1 MQLKKLSILTA
12 IALSFSTI
20 HAEDYVSVQ
29 LMGYDE
35 DSGRSTVYSPL
46 FEINKD
52 IGADYSFNL
61 SFGVDSISGASP
73 TFYDSV
79 SGASAGSRG
88 ITSQNNIFYGDIDYD
103 DSRKFASLSAT
114 KRFAS
119 RDELL
124 VGLSTSDESDYRSLE
139 ISSEYL
145 HYLNSSKN
153 SSITIGGAY
162 QKNSVLVPCHGN
174 PQCDSSSGASRSFD
188 IDVMNA
194 EIGFTQIIDKTSLV
208 KISLFYGIEDGYLG
222 NPYMNI
228 VRNFSTTPLIEAE
241 RKPDTRA
248 SYGVTLQY
256 TKAISDRLS
265 AIGDYRY
272 YSDDWEIDSHTIGI
286 ELNYDLD
293 EKWSFGSGIRYY
305 TQSSAKFY
313 NENSDF
319 FTSEKYASSDR
330 RMSELDSINYK
341 FLVDYKLSP
350 QISINTG
357 VDYYDQPDWFN
368 SIYYTLGIKYFY

>member
-12 IALSFSTI
+12 LALSISAI

-29 LMGYDE
+29 FLGYDE
-35 DSGRSTVYSPL
+35 DSGRSTVFSPI
-46 FEINKD
+46 FGINKD

-88 ITSQNNIFYGDIDYD
+88 VTTSNSVAYGDIDYD
-103 DSRKFASLSAT
+103 DVRKFVSLSGT

-124 VGLSTSDESDYRSLE
+124 VGISSSDESDYRSLE

-145 HYLNSSKN
+145 HYLDSSKN
-153 SSITIGGAY
+153 RSITIGGAY
-162 QKNSVLVPCHGN
+162 QKNSVLIPCHGN
-174 PQCDSSSGASRSFD
+174 PQCDSESGASKSFD
-188 IDVMNA
+188 IDVISG
-194 EIGFTQIIDKTSLV
+194 EIGFTQIIDKTSLFKTSV
-208 KISLFYGIEDGYLG
+208 FYSLEDGYLG

-228 VRNFSTTPLIEAE
+228 VRNFSTSPLIEAE
-241 RKPDTRA
+241 RKPDTRV
-248 SYGVTLQY
+248 SYGATLQY
-256 TKAISDRLS
+256 TKAFSDRLS

-272 YSDDWEIDSHTIGI
+272 YSDDWEISSHTLAL

-293 EKWSFGSGIRYY
+293 DKWSFGSGIRYY
-305 TQSSAKFY
+305 TQSEAEFY
-313 NENSDF
+313 SENMDY

-330 RMSELDSINYK
+330 RMSDLSSINYK
-341 FLVDYKLSP
+341 LSTDYKLSKK
-350 QISINTG
+350 ISINSA
-357 VDYYDQPDWFN
+357 VVYYDQPDWFN
-368 SIYYTLGIKYFY
+368 SIYYTIGAKYFY